1 LKLLRSI
8 VNGNISGVKADAVMY
23 ANVIDAKHGCVN
35 DAIATYSDMVKAH
48 IEPTYFIHSSIIHGH
63 CLVKQPEQALRF
75 LLKLV
80 YTRYFDIKSYLNIT
94 SFGSLMDYFG
104 SVGRI
109 EEALL
114 LLSIMIKLGIQ
125 PNLVVL
131 NSLMEVF
138 GHQPNL
144 VVLNSLMEVFG
155 HACENDR
162 NPWMLFYVLGRLG
175 FTPNVKAVINGFPRS
190 EKVDDALKILDHMK
204 SKYINVDQKLLT
216 SVVNGLVS
224 NAQPE
229 KALLF
234 VDMFIEKK
242 FKADLPCYT
251 VFMRACFEGNEHKR
265 ALDGGTKGKEGFVT
279 SQ

>member
-1 LKLLRSI
+1 M
-8 VNGNISGVKADAVMY
+8 VN
-23 ANVIDAKHGCVN
+23 
-35 DAIATYSDMVKAH
+35 AH

-80 YTRYFDIKSYLNIT
+80 YTGYFDIKSYLDIT

-109 EEALL
+109 EEALF

-138 GHQPNL
+138 GH
-144 VVLNSLMEVFG
+144 
-155 HACENDR
+155 ACENDR
-162 NPWMLFYVLGRLG
+162 NLWMFFYVLGRLG
-175 FTPNVKAVINGFPRS
+175 FTPNVKSYTAVINGFLRS

-204 SKYINVDQKLLT
+204 SKHINVEQKLLT

-242 FKADLPCYT
+242 FEVDLPCYT

-265 ALDGGTKGKEGFVT
+265 FFLFFFIMFFV
-279 SQ
+279 